1 MTETMEL
8 RLSEVVGALS
18 HALDVTHGQ
27 PDGHAARSCLLGM
40 RIAEELGL
48 GADDRSALFYALLL
62 KDAGCSTNASK
73 IAALYGADDHAVQ
86 RERTQI
92 DHTSAMANLGHA
104 MRNAAAGG
112 GALARV
118 KQLRK
123 VVVEG
128 PRGSQAMYELRCE
141 RGADIARMIG
151 LDESAAGAIRH
162 LDEHWDGGG
171 RPAGLAGEAIS
182 LPGRVLC
189 LAQTMEVFWQD
200 GGREGALGIAR
211 RRRGTWFD
219 PAIVDALAGLE
230 DDTAFWASLDG
241 AAVTEVEPADRVLVA
256 DDDGLDRIAEAF
268 ARVVDAKS
276 PYTGRHSE
284 GVAEIAVGLGE
295 RLDLDADD
303 IRTLRRAGLL
313 HDLGK
318 LAISNRILDKP
329 DKLTDEEWAV
339 VREHPALSERILAG
353 VPAFAR
359 LARIAGNHHERLD
372 GSGYPRGRSGLALG
386 PLSRILCV
394 ADVAEALTADRPY
407 RGPLDVG
414 TVLEIMG
421 RDAGTKLDPTVFRA
435 LEGVLPER
443 QAAVAERGAAQP
455 VAA

>member
-1 MTETMEL
+1 MEL

-27 PDGHAARSCLLGM
+27 PDGHAARSCLIGM
-40 RIAEELGL
+40 RIAREIGLDGEES
-48 GADDRSALFYALLL
+48 SALFYALLL

-73 IAALYGADDHAVQ
+73 IAALYGADDHVVQ
-86 RERTQI
+86 RERTHI
-92 DHTSAMANLGHA
+92 DHRSAAANLGHA
-104 MRNAAAGG
+104 LRNASAGAG
-112 GALARV
+112 PLGRA
-118 KQLRK
+118 KQLKR

-151 LDESAAGAIRH
+151 LDETAALAIRH

-171 RPAGLAGEAIS
+171 RPAGLAGEDIS
-182 LPGRVLC
+182 LPGRILC

-200 GGREGALGIAR
+200 SGRDGALAIAR

-219 PAIVDALAGLE
+219 PALVDAVAGFE
-230 DDTAFWASLDG
+230 DDGAFWASLERG
-241 AAVTEVEPADRVLVA
+241 AVTAVEPADRVLVA

-295 RLDLDADD
+295 RLGLDADEL
-303 IRTLRRAGLL
+303 RTLRRAGLL

-329 DKLTDEEWAV
+329 DRLTDEEWAI

-353 VPAFAR
+353 VPAFAAI
-359 LARIAGNHHERLD
+359 ARIAGNHHERLD
-372 GSGYPRGRSGLALG
+372 GSGYPRGRTGLGLD

-394 ADVAEALTADRPY
+394 ADVAEALGADRPY
-407 RGPLDVG
+407 RGPLDAA

-421 RDAGTKLDPTVFRA
+421 RDAGTKLDATVFAA
-435 LEGVLPER
+435 LEAYLPEHR
-443 QAAVAERGAAQP
+443 TALATA
-455 VAA
+455 

>member
-1 MTETMEL
+1 MEL

-27 PDGHAARSCLLGM
+27 PGGHAARSCLIGM
-40 RIAEELGL
+40 RIARAVGL
-48 GADDRSALFYALLL
+48 GTAEQSSIFYALLL

-86 RERTQI
+86 RERSHI
-92 DHTSAMANLGHA
+92 DHRSAAANLGHA
-104 MRNAAAGG
+104 IRNAGAGAG
-112 GALARV
+112 PLARAR
-118 KQLRK
+118 QLRE

-151 LDESAAGAIRH
+151 LDETAALAIRH

-182 LPGRVLC
+182 LPGRILC

-200 GGREGALGIAR
+200 GGRAGALAVAR

-219 PAIVDALAGLE
+219 PALVDAVAELE
-230 DDTAFWASLDG
+230 RDDAFWVSLDR
-241 AAVTEVEPADRVLVA
+241 AAVTAVEPTDRVLVA

-284 GVAEIAVGLGE
+284 GVAEIAVALAE
-295 RLDLDADD
+295 RLDVDADD
-303 IRTLRRAGLL
+303 RRTLRRAGLL

-329 DKLTDEEWAV
+329 DKLTDAEWAAM
-339 VREHPALSERILAG
+339 REHPALSERILER
-353 VPAFAR
+353 VPAFAAI
-359 LARIAGNHHERLD
+359 ARIAGNHHERLD
-372 GSGYPRGRSGLALG
+372 GSGYPRGRTGLGLD

-394 ADVAEALTADRPY
+394 ADVAEALSADRPY
-407 RGPLDVG
+407 RGPLDAA
-414 TVLEIMG
+414 TVLEIMA
-421 RDAGTKLDPTVFRA
+421 RDAGTKLDATVLAA
-435 LEGVLPER
+435 LEDHLPAR
-443 QAAVAERGAAQP
+443 QAALAA
-455 VAA
+455 A